1 MHALAEG
8 KTVLALALP
17 LKQAKRRIATCTENE
32 DGTPAL
38 GTDVQLSQAEAARWP
53 HLPTALYVK
62 RRVREN
68 RLPTSPRLLSIT
80 RLALSSRCRLVG
92 F

>member
-38 GTDVQLSQAEAARWP
+38 GTDVQLSQAEARRRRLR
-53 HLPTALYVK
+53 LPTALYV
-62 RRVREN
+62 
-68 RLPTSPRLLSIT
+68 T
-80 RLALSSRCRLVG
+80 AG
-92 F
+92 A